1 MPSKTKSTPT
11 SEKKT
16 TRSKTISK
24 KKTATAGD
32 QQAFFSQASYKILE
46 ELEFKKPRSKTAGT
60 HLRLIESESGKQYIQ
75 LWSSLS
81 KRWTT
86 VHRYNVDEEWLK
98 WKKTHANIHLRR
110 SKNKTKTRRSVQLEG
125 TADDAGRTTKPKTRT
140 VSTKDSK
147 QRVRKP
153 RSKSTGRVQGSA
165 KKQS

>member
-1 MPSKTKSTPT
+1 
-11 SEKKT
+11 
-16 TRSKTISK
+16 
-24 KKTATAGD
+24 
-32 QQAFFSQASYKILE
+32 
-46 ELEFKKPRSKTAGT
+46 
-60 HLRLIESESGKQYIQ
+60 
-75 LWSSLS
+75 
-81 KRWTT
+81 

-110 SKNKTKTRRSVQLEG
+110 SKNTTKTRRSVQLEG
-125 TADDAGRTTKPKTRT
+125 TADNAGRTTKPKTRT